1 MVAPQS
7 GWTDER
13 LEKVLGNLLRSGVL
27 LAAAVVLAG
36 GILYLIHDGD
46 KKKSNSRVFQGNAP
60 DPEEVPELTS
70 FSGIYHWAFQGHSRG
85 IIQLGLLL
93 LVATP
98 VARVAFSAVAFALE
112 RDRTYVLLTVA
123 VLAVLLYSLIW
134 GQ

>member
-1 MVAPQS
+1 MVEPQS

-13 LEKVLGNLLRSGVL
+13 LEQVLGNLLRSGVL

-36 GILYLIHDGD
+36 GILYLIHYGD
-46 KKKSNSRVFQGNAP
+46 RSISTSPVFQGNAP
-60 DPEEVPELTS
+60 APEEEPELTS
-70 FSGIYHWAFQGHSRG
+70 FSGIGHLALQGHSRA

-98 VARVAFSAVAFALE
+98 IARVVFSAVAFVLE
-112 RDRTYVLLTVA
+112 RDRIYVLVTFF

>member
-13 LEKVLGNLLRSGVL
+13 LEQVLGHLLRAGVL

-36 GILYLIHDGD
+36 GVIYLAHYGGQ
-46 KKKSNSRVFQGNAP
+46 KVSNSRVFQTNAP
-60 DPEEVPELTS
+60 SAEEVPELTS
-70 FSGIYHWAFQGHSRG
+70 FFGIFRWAFQGHSRG

-98 VARVAFSAVAFALE
+98 IARVVFSAVAFVLE
-112 RDRTYVLLTVA
+112 RDRTYVLVTLF
-123 VLAVLLYSLIW
+123 VLAVLIYSLAW
-134 GQ
+134 GK

>member
-13 LEKVLGNLLRSGVL
+13 LEQVLGNLLRVGVL

-36 GILYLIHDGD
+36 GVVYLARYGGQNV
-46 KKKSNSRVFQGNAP
+46 SRSRVFQTNVSRPA
-60 DPEEVPELTS
+60 EEPELTS
-70 FSGIYHWAFQGHSRG
+70 FFGIFRWAFQGHSRG

-98 VARVAFSAVAFALE
+98 IARVVFSAVAFVLE
-112 RDRTYVLLTVA
+112 RDRTYLLVTLF
-123 VLAVLLYSLIW
+123 VLAVLIYSLVW
-134 GQ
+134 GK

>member
-1 MVAPQS
+1 MVEPQS

-36 GILYLIHDGD
+36 GILYLIHYGNR
-46 KKKSNSRVFQGNAP
+46 SISTNRVFQGNAP
-60 DPEEVPELTS
+60 APEEDPELSS
-70 FSGIYHWAFQGHSRG
+70 FSGIAHWALHGHSYG

-98 VARVAFSAVAFALE
+98 IARVVFSAVAFVLE
-112 RDRTYVLLTVA
+112 RDRIYVLVTLF
-123 VLAVLLYSLIW
+123 VLAVLLYSLVW